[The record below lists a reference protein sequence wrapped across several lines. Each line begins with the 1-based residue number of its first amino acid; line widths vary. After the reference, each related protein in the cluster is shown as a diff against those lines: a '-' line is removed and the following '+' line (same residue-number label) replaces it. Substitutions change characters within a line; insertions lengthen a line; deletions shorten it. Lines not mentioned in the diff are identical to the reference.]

1 MFLILIIG
9 FLQVQSMAELSI
21 RISDK
26 DVPQLLL
33 RKVRIVH
40 RVSGLIN
47 SLSAGLMIFLTIWFM
62 FVLHVLYSGCNKISS
77 MDIQCCGAS
86 KFFDFMAV
94 LGWISGILYT
104 ILTVSLVLSYFQL

>member
-1 MFLILIIG
+1 
-9 FLQVQSMAELSI
+9 MAELSI

-26 DVPQLLL
+26 ELPLLVI

-40 RVSGLIN
+40 RVSGLVN
-47 SLSAGLMIFLTIWFM
+47 TLSTGLMVLLTVWFM
-62 FVLHVLYSGCNKISS
+62 FVLHALYSGCTKITSVE
-77 MDIQCCGAS
+77 MECCGAS

-104 ILTVSLVLSYFQL
+104 LLTISLIITYF